1 MVCELAQWTLI
12 WKDYVDRLYLVTWA
26 LKAENFLQ
34 LIAEEKVRKIGSV
47 RRAQRPVA
55 GLEMVRPHAKECR
68 RVDLYC
74 QPWGKVVISSTT
86 TGTEF
91 SYNLNVRGSRFF
103 SRASS
108 WESKLTPWFQLCTTL
123 RRTAEPAWHF
133 GLQNCEIMNGCC
145 QLLSVCW
152 SVTAAIEDK
161 DRGTE
166 HQSDGFPWKKELTIS
181 FRAKFCQNFQ
191 IYITDIIR
199 WNQNNIENKTCQ
211 RA

>member
-1 MVCELAQWTLI
+1 MSPESRELSPADSRRESQKD
-12 WKDYVDRLYLVTWA
+12 WKCKKGSTPR
-26 LKAENFLQ
+26 
-34 LIAEEKVRKIGSV
+34 RRIGDGEATCQGMQASG
-47 RRAQRPVA
+47 PVLPA
-55 GLEMVRPHAKECR
+55 R
-68 RVDLYC
+68 
-74 QPWGKVVISSTT
+74 GKVVISSTT

-191 IYITDIIR
+191 IYITEIIC